1 MGIKS
6 AIFLAIILC
15 FSGRLCAQV
24 QVREEPRHRIALEN
38 KYVRLLDVRI
48 APGDTTLFHIH
59 STPSL
64 FLLFTNTRVGSQLKG
79 AAWENG
85 LNKAGEVDYNSF
97 SPDIRVHRVSNIDT
111 VPFHVD
117 DIELLS
123 PFKPKSGLKPLPF
136 EVLLDNEKAIAYR
149 ITEPVSKQMISG
161 RGPIIAALVEGGDIV
176 FQEDG
181 EKNSTTLIPGNF
193 QYFKP
198 GSSFHFNSTT
208 KGKFNL
214 VLFEIK

>member
-1 MGIKS
+1 MGNKS
-6 AIFLAIILC
+6 AMLGAFLL
-15 FSGRLCAQV
+15 FLSVKLSAQV
-24 QVREEPRHRIALEN
+24 LVREEPRHKIALEN

-64 FLLFTNTRVGSQLKG
+64 FLLYTTTKVGSQLKG

-85 LNKAGEVDYNSF
+85 LNNAGEVSYNSF
-97 SPDIRVHRVSNIDT
+97 SPEIRVHRVSNIDT

-123 PFKPKSGLKPLPF
+123 PYKSNSNLKPLPF
-136 EVLLDNEKAIAYR
+136 EVLLDNDKAFAYR
-149 ITEPVSKQMISG
+149 ITEPGSKGMVSG
-161 RGPIIAALVEGGDIV
+161 RGPIIATLVDGGDLV
-176 FQEDG
+176 FNEDG
-181 EKNSTTLIPGNF
+181 EKQTMTLKPGNF
-193 QYFKP
+193 LYFKP
-198 GSSFHFNSTT
+198 GSSFHFTSTAN
-208 KGKFNL
+208 GKFNL